1 MNIIL
6 FFLSLFTLGILFLA
20 WRFMQPSKPNLIAEN
35 SSMLT
40 AQQALAKRLRHA
52 LYWAERHEQQA
63 LEEIQNCYLQQKEIL
78 EELGRPTY
86 LELPSKTLFFRLSP
100 FGEGQHIY
108 YYQRDLKETQKADY
122 REESLR
128 LLQEFDQ
135 QRELLGQQIL
145 LFQELQK
152 SHQENLHRLEA
163 LKKGDQSWAQLDR
176 HRQYLAHQK
185 AQDKKEEVA
194 ILQQYRLE
202 LITEELEFQED
213 CQQAYEAL
221 IKEDR
226 LAIGPQIDQLR
237 AKVEQQDPDRG

>member
-1 MNIIL
+1 
-6 FFLSLFTLGILFLA
+6 
-20 WRFMQPSKPNLIAEN
+20 MQPAKPDLAEEN
-35 SSMLT
+35 DAILT
-40 AQQALAKRLRHA
+40 NQQALAKRLRHA

-63 LEEIQNCYLQQKEIL
+63 LEEIQNCYAQQKEIL

-86 LELPSKTLFFRLSP
+86 VELPSKKLFFRLLP
-100 FGEGQHIY
+100 LGEEQSIY
-108 YYQRDLKETQKADY
+108 YYQRDLKEGQTTAY

-152 SHQENLHRLEA
+152 SHQENLQRLEA
-163 LKKGDQSWAQLDR
+163 LKKGDQSWAQLER
-176 HRQYLAHQK
+176 HRQYLAQQK
-185 AQDKKEEVA
+185 AQDKKEEAA

-202 LITEELEFQED
+202 LIAEELEFQED
-213 CQQAYEAL
+213 CQQAYEEL
-221 IKEDR
+221 IKADR
-226 LAIGPQIDQLR
+226 LAIGPEIDQLR